1 MSRTISRH
9 SSTDLA
15 TGDPSPYDRVMAK
28 RRREWRR
35 ELVLAL
41 LIVIIAV
48 SVGIYRRE
56 TGAFQGDRDWTLN
69 RAVAAQAANSTP
81 AQPADTASRE

>member
-1 MSRTISRH
+1 MSTG
-9 SSTDLA
+9 LGN
-15 TGDPSPYDRVMAK
+15 GDPSPYDRVMSK

-41 LIVIIAV
+41 LIVVIAV

-56 TGAFQGDRDWTLN
+56 TGAFQGDRDWG
-69 RAVAAQAANSTP
+69 RPAAQAVNSTP
-81 AQPADTASRE
+81 AQPAVAASQE